1 MIKNY
6 FKIAWRSILRSKG
19 YAFINILGL
28 SLGLACAMLIM
39 LYVKDEVSYDKF
51 HSNVDNV
58 YRVVSDFGN
67 KPGLML
73 SGKDSN
79 TGYMQGP
86 YFSENTPEINEFV
99 RIQGASRD
107 LKLGTDVAPEQLL
120 NVDSNFFSMF
130 SFPVMYGNPKTC
142 LQQPKSVVIS
152 EDLAIKYFGK
162 TSVVGETMMIKEGD
176 NFEPYAVTAVTKRC
190 PQNSSIKFDMLLPIT
205 VPEGTL
211 ANAENWFNV
220 FLNTFVSVRPNS
232 KIETVNTKI
241 QKIYVSEVQETANM
255 FAEKYGNKE
264 IAQLPT
270 YFLQPFTDIHL
281 SKELPAQNGLTG
293 NSNPM
298 YSYILS
304 VIALFVLLIAC
315 INFVNLTVARSVRRS
330 KEIGIRKVVGGDRKQ
345 LIVQFLGE
353 SFLLCFLAFSFAVL
367 LVQLIL
373 PVFNDLSNKALAISY
388 LFDTKLLL
396 GFAVLFIFTALLAGF
411 YPALVL
417 SKYKPVDTL
426 YSRFVLK
433 GKNYLQKSL
442 VVLQFTLASFLIVGT
457 FVIYKQFSFLTTY
470 NLGYDDSNI
479 VEVYNW
485 DMDIDAFNLFKSK
498 LIANPNILEVAGKN
512 SGYMGTSGVVNDNE
526 RFGFTYEYVSESYI
540 PTLNIDIVKGRNFS
554 SSYPSDAT
562 SSAMINE
569 SFVKKAGW
577 QNPLGQIIQLGKG
590 EEGKY
595 TVIGVVK
602 DYHFSPLNQLIQ
614 PQFFTMHPTNKYG
627 KALVKIK
634 QGTASETLSFIE
646 STFKET
652 FPLTPYNHSF
662 MDEVNKRNYEAE
674 AKWKQIVLFGA
685 VLTIFI
691 SCIGLFGLTVLT
703 VEKRAKEIG
712 IRKVLGASVNNILGI
727 VSKDFIKLVS
737 IALVIAMPLGWLVAN
752 KWLESYP
759 YRITFGWQI
768 FVGVVAF
775 VILVALLTVSF
786 QALKVA
792 IANPI
797 KSLRT
802 E

>member
-1 MIKNY
+1 MFKNY
-6 FKIAWRSILRSKG
+6 FKIAWRNILRSKG

-51 HSNVDNV
+51 HSNVDDI
-58 YRVVSDFGN
+58 YRVVSEYSSG
-67 KPGLML
+67 ML
-73 SGKDSN
+73 QGKNPN
-79 TGYMQGP
+79 TGYLQGP

-99 RIQGASRD
+99 RIQGASKD
-107 LKLGTDVAPEQLL
+107 FKLGTDVVPEQPL
-120 NVDSNFFSMF
+120 NVDPNFFSMF
-130 SFPVMYGNPKTC
+130 SFPVLYGNPETC

-162 TSVVGETMMIKEGD
+162 TSVVGETLMVKEGED
-176 NFEPYAVTAVTKRC
+176 FEPYAVTAVTKRC
-190 PQNSSIKFDMLLPIT
+190 PQNSSIKFDILLPMT

-211 ANAENWFNV
+211 ANNENWFSI
-220 FLNTFVSVRPNS
+220 FLNTFVSVKPNVKVES
-232 KIETVNTKI
+232 VNNTI
-241 QKIYVSEVQETANM
+241 QNIFVSQAKETANM
-255 FAEKYGNKE
+255 FAEKYGDKNFA
-264 IAQLPT
+264 ILPT
-270 YFLQPFTDIHL
+270 YSLQPFTDMHL
-281 SKELPAQNGLTG
+281 NKELPAQNGLRDG
-293 NSNPM
+293 SNPM

-304 VIALFVLLIAC
+304 AIALFVLLIAC

-353 SFLLCFLAFSFAVL
+353 SFLLCFMAFALAVL

-373 PVFNDLSNKALAISY
+373 PVFNDLSNKVLAISY

-396 GFAVLFIFTALLAGF
+396 GFVTLFIVTTLLAGF
-411 YPALVL
+411 YPALIL

-457 FVIYKQFSFLTTY
+457 FVIYKQFSFLTNY
-470 NLGYDDSNI
+470 DLGYDDSNI
-479 VEVYNW
+479 VEVQKYGMTT
-485 DMDIDAFNLFKSK
+485 DQFSLFKSK
-498 LIANPNILEVAGKN
+498 LMSNPNIVEVAGKN
-512 SGYMGTSGVVNDNE
+512 AGYMGTSGVVNGDE
-526 RFGFTYEYVSESYI
+526 RFGFAYENVSESYI
-540 PTLNIDIVKGRNFS
+540 PTLNINVVSGRNFS
-554 SSYPSDAT
+554 SLYASDAAH
-562 SSAMINE
+562 SALVNE

-577 QNPLGQIIQLGKG
+577 QNPLGQIVKLGTG
-590 EEGKY
+590 EDGKY

-602 DYHFSPLNQLIQ
+602 DYHFSSLNQLIQ
-614 PQFFTMHPTNKYG
+614 PQLFTMHPDNSFG
-627 KALVKIK
+627 KALIKIK
-634 QGTASETLSFIE
+634 PGNVSETLSFIE
-646 STFKET
+646 SAFKET
-652 FPLTPYNHSF
+652 FPLTPYNHTF
-662 MDEVNKRNYEAE
+662 MDEVNKRNYQAE

-691 SCIGLFGLTVLT
+691 SCIGLFGLTVLS

-727 VSKDFIKLVS
+727 VSRDFIKLVS

-759 YRITFGWQI
+759 YRIMFGWQI
-768 FVGVVAF
+768 FVSVMVL

-792 IANPI
+792 LANPV